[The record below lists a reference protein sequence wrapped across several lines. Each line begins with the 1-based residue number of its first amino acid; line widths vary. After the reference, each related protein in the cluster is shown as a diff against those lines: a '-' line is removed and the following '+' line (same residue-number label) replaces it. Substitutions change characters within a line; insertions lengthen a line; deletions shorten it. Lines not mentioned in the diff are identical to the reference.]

1 MDSSLNNFEDVE
13 VRLLRLEGQIR
24 RIKRVGG
31 VVLAIAAAILVM
43 GQTPSKKIVEANE
56 FVLRDESGNIR
67 ARLFMTAKSA
77 TTGKE
82 LLGIDDLRPV
92 TIPPEPTL
100 ALYDDKEQVKAMFNG
115 GNISFLDSQGHLSGE
130 LMGGILSLAGNGDSS
145 FALLTPYNL
154 NLSDS
159 DGFSTTLGLASLVT
173 PRTGESHKTSAASLV
188 MFDKNKNVIWK
199 AP

>member
-1 MDSSLNNFEDVE
+1 MDSSLNTLEDV
-13 VRLLRLEGQIR
+13 RAMLLRLERQIR
-24 RIKRVGG
+24 RIKRLGG
-31 VVLAIAAAILVM
+31 IVLAVTAVILVM
-43 GQTPSKKIVEANE
+43 GQAPSKKTVEANE
-56 FVLRDESGNIR
+56 FVLRDDGGNIR
-67 ARLFMTAKSA
+67 ARLFMTAKST

-82 LLGIDDLRPV
+82 LLGIDDLRPI

-100 ALYDDKEQVKAMFNG
+100 ALYDDKGQVKAMFNG

-130 LMGGILSLAGNGDSS
+130 LMGGVLSLAGNGDSS
-145 FALLTPYNL
+145 FAVLTPYNL
-154 NLSDS
+154 NLSDG
-159 DGFSTTLGLASLVT
+159 DGFSATLGVASLVT